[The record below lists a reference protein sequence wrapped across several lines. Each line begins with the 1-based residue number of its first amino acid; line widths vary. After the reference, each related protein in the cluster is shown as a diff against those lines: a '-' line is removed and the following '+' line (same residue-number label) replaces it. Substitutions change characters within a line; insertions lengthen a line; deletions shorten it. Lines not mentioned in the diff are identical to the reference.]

1 MKCTILLLLLS
12 LIKTTPSS
20 PIKKILV
27 KKKIELLKANFYH
40 PSLRVKKI
48 KASTNLF
55 ECSVNMD
62 IRIIF
67 VFEGNNII
75 ALLDIGHHDILDKY

>member
-1 MKCTILLLLLS
+1 
-12 LIKTTPSS
+12 
-20 PIKKILV
+20 
-27 KKKIELLKANFYH
+27 
-40 PSLRVKKI
+40 
-48 KASTNLF
+48 
-55 ECSVNMD
+55 MD